1 MSGDDFLEE
10 LKRDFVNEALFMM
23 EQYEESML
31 ALESAVEPQEH
42 IGKIFRVAH
51 SIKGGAAAVGFE
63 DLSHFAHK
71 AEDLLSILRIYPEK
85 ITTEIIT
92 LFLSVG
98 DQFKNR
104 LKQLQTN
111 DTSGWD
117 VTDLSGQLKHWIEH
131 FQATTNASNL
141 SESCVTPEVDMPA
154 SMENKMDDLFFP
166 TETPASVAVE
176 AAPAETEDVTNY
188 ELLAELEAQIAAQE
202 QQKETPKLAVIETAV
217 VHQPSVEVVA
227 ETVVEAKPV
236 EAPLKVVS
244 SAAPAAVASASAK
257 AAQSGDGGAKKATQ
271 ENQVLKVDST
281 RVDAVLDVVGEIVVL
296 KNQLIHSDAIR
307 SGVDQRLNFIVDQ
320 LDKSIRD
327 LYEKTLGIRMTP
339 LRSLFMK
346 LQRTVRD
353 VSVKLQKPVDLQL
366 LGEDTEV
373 DRSVF
378 ELLGDPLMHMA
389 RNAMDHGIEPKEDRK
404 AANKPE
410 MAKLTIS
417 AKQVGGSVLIEI
429 AEDGRGIDREK
440 ILKKAREKNLISA
453 DINTN
458 EMSNEQ
464 VYQFLFA
471 PGFSTAEVVTDL
483 SGRGVGLDVVRSN
496 IEKIKGNIRIKS
508 ELGKGTTFQISI
520 PLTTAI
526 TDGIVVAIMGNNYM
540 IPIHSIREIVQ
551 FTDDEVTEVA
561 NVGQVLKIR
570 DRLTPIL
577 NLERALSM
585 VRDMNLVKSSDTRVR
600 SQKTYVVLE
609 SSQGLTALLVDDVV
623 GQSQVVAKP
632 LQVGHNVPEF
642 SGAATL
648 GDGRTILILEPN
660 ALAQSATRSNK
671 EAA

>member
-10 LKRDFVNEALFMM
+10 LKRDFLNEALFMM

-31 ALESAVEPQEH
+31 ALESAQEPQEH
-42 IGKIFRVAH
+42 IGRIFRVAH

-71 AEDLLSILRIYPEK
+71 AEDLLSILRVYPEK

-98 DQFKNR
+98 DQFKLR
-104 LKQLQTN
+104 LQQLQAA
-111 DTSGWD
+111 DTSPWE
-117 VTDLSGQLKHWIEH
+117 VSDLTAQLKKWIEH
-131 FQATTNASNL
+131 FQNTTDTATAATTPVACASTA
-141 SESCVTPEVDMPA
+141 EQATPSCT
-154 SMENKMDDLFFP
+154 DDLFFP
-166 TETPASVAVE
+166 A
-176 AAPAETEDVTNY
+176 AAPAEPQAPAAEAVPVPAPAATEDVTNY

-202 QQKETPKLAVIETAV
+202 LQNV
-217 VHQPSVEVVA
+217 SVEAVPVSEPVPEVEVKAPSAPIATVA
-227 ETVVEAKPV
+227 AKAPV
-236 EAPLKVVS
+236 SEVQ
-244 SAAPAAVASASAK
+244 ASAK
-257 AAQSGDGGAKKATQ
+257 KPAQ
-271 ENQVLKVDST
+271 ENAILKVDSQ

-296 KNQLIHSDAIR
+296 KNQLLHSDAIR
-307 SGVDQRLNFIVDQ
+307 TGVDQRLNFIVDQ

-339 LRSLFMK
+339 LKSLFMK

-366 LGEDTEV
+366 LGEETEV

-389 RNAMDHGIEPKEDRK
+389 RNAMDHGIENPEERK
-404 AANKPE
+404 AAGKPAQ
-410 MAKLTIS
+410 AKLTIS
-417 AKQVGGSVLIEI
+417 AKQMGGSVLIEI
-429 AEDGRGIDREK
+429 AEDGRGISREK
-440 ILKKAREKNLISA
+440 ILKKAMEKGLINA
-453 DINTN
+453 DTPTQ

-496 IEKIKGNIRIKS
+496 IEKVKGSIRIIS
-508 ELGKGTTFQISI
+508 EFGKGTTFQISI
-520 PLTTAI
+520 PLTTSI
-526 TDGIVVAIMGNNYM
+526 TDGIVVAILGHKYM

-551 FTDDEVTEVA
+551 FKDEEVTQVA

-570 DRLTPIL
+570 DRLTPVL
-577 NLERALSM
+577 NLEKTLI
-585 VRDMNLVKSSDTRVR
+585 NLNLNNSAESTEVQERE
-600 SQKTYVVLE
+600 QKTYIVLE
-609 SSQGLTALLVDDVV
+609 SARGQTALKVDDVI

-632 LQVGHNVPEF
+632 LQVGHPVPEF

-660 ALAQSATRSNK
+660 ALTQGMVESKK